1 MTTDPEHKFELSL
14 QLGELKIAYQIA
26 KESES
31 QQKWK
36 QLADLAIRQGQFG
49 LAQECLHHAQ
59 DYAGLLLLASSAGQA
74 DVMAK
79 LAAASER
86 SGTNNVAFYSYFLL
100 GK

>member
-14 QLGELKIAYQIA
+14 QLGDLKTAYHIAR
-26 KESES
+26 ESES
-31 QQKWK
+31 VQKWK
-36 QLADLAIRQGQFG
+36 QLADLAIRQCQFG

-59 DYAGLLLLASSAGQA
+59 DYAGLLLLASSAGQT

-79 LAAASER
+79 LASAAE
-86 SGTNNVAFYSYFLL
+86 TAEINNVAFYSFFML